1 MDRVESTWASA
12 NKYKVVTDE
21 GPMESVEK
29 NLWAMWEISVDELD
43 LLIPYF
49 SHKFSHFI
57 NNHEFVSHVTPFWAS
72 VFKVYVCIIYM
83 YICHIYIWQEE

>member
-29 NLWAMWEISVDELD
+29 NLWAMWEISVDVVGFANSLF
-43 LLIPYF
+43 F
-49 SHKFSHFI
+49 S
-57 NNHEFVSHVTPFWAS
+57 
-72 VFKVYVCIIYM
+72 
-83 YICHIYIWQEE
+83 